1 MKLISHLPDW
11 KCTNKRIVLRADL
24 NVPLD
29 GGTILSDMRLRA
41 IQPTLD
47 EIIRKNATT
56 ILITHIGRPKTI
68 DASLSTRA
76 LVPWFQK
83 NSYPIIFAST
93 IQHADELSLKNP
105 GSVILLENLRFF
117 PEEKEKNIKL
127 AKELARLGDYFVQ
140 DAFGSLDND
149 DTSITLLPEQFDASK
164 RTIGLLIE
172 KELSELDALITNIA
186 HPFCIILGGNKA
198 SDKIP
203 LIKHMRKRADSILLC
218 PALVFSF
225 LKAEGIPVGKSLVEN
240 SVLDTCK
247 TILQKNNLTFP
258 LDYLVAEGDE
268 NGPLSFVD
276 VLKTQDF
283 GISIG
288 PKTIAFF
295 SELIKDAQTVFFNG
309 AIGFS
314 KRPETLEG
322 MHELF
327 RAMAKSKGKS
337 IIAGGDSS
345 AALEQLDI
353 KGITYVST
361 GGGAALAYL
370 SGQPLPGL
378 KPFI

>member
-1 MKLISHLPDW
+1 MKLRSHLPDW
-11 KCTNKRIVLRADL
+11 KCTNKRIILRADL

-29 GGTILSDMRLRA
+29 GSTIMSDMRLRA

-56 ILITHIGRPKTI
+56 ILITHIGRPKTV
-68 DASLSTRA
+68 DPSLSTRA
-76 LVPWFQK
+76 LVPWFKK
-83 NSYPIIFAST
+83 NNYPIIFANT
-93 IQHADELSLKNP
+93 IQHANELSLKNS
-105 GSVILLENLRFF
+105 GSIILLENLRFF
-117 PEEKEKNIKL
+117 PEEKGKSITFAQAL
-127 AKELARLGDYFVQ
+127 AHLGDYFVQ
-140 DAFGSLDND
+140 DAFGSLDNH
-149 DTSITLLPEQFDASK
+149 DTSITLLPEQFDANK
-164 RTIGLLIE
+164 RTIGLLVE
-172 KELSELDALITNIA
+172 KELKELDALITNIA

-203 LIKHMRKRADSILLC
+203 LIEHMHKRADSILLC
-218 PALVFSF
+218 PALVFNF
-225 LKAEGIPVGKSLVEN
+225 LKAQGKSVGKSLVEN
-240 SVLDTCK
+240 AVLDTCK
-247 TILQKNNLTFP
+247 TILQNNNLTFP

-268 NGPLSFVD
+268 NGSLSFVD
-276 VLKTQDF
+276 TLKANDF

-288 PKTIAFF
+288 PKTIRFF
-295 SELIKDAQTVFFNG
+295 SEIIKEAKTVFFNG
-309 AIGFS
+309 AIGFP
-314 KRPETLEG
+314 KRPETLQG
-322 MHELF
+322 MNELF

-345 AALEQLDI
+345 AALEELDI